1 MPFIDFAALKERILI
16 EDAIP
21 KLDLVLKERNSQWR
35 GPCPICQSGGDRALV
50 ITPAKQAFYCFGAR
64 TGGDVIALAAHIR
77 DCGMKEAAEFLAG
90 NSTVPSRNGTSS
102 SKANRNSSGT
112 VPEERKKEAARSLQ
126 PLTYL
131 QPAHAAV
138 QALGLDEATCEAFGA
153 GYAPKGIMRGRLAIP
168 IHDWDGQL
176 LAYCGRAVN
185 GESPTLIFPNGF
197 MPEEHIFNA
206 HRIGAG
212 QEQGSEF
219 FLVREPLEV
228 LKASKN
234 GIDNIVALLTNTIS
248 AEQLQR
254 LAAFMDEKGCETV
267 ELY

>member
-1 MPFIDFAALKERILI
+1 MPFIDFAELKDRIAI

-21 KLDLVLKERNSQWR
+21 KLDLGLKERNGQWR
-35 GPCPICQSGGDRALV
+35 GPCPACQSGGDRALV

-64 TGGDVIALAAHIR
+64 TGGDVIALTAHIR
-77 DCGMKEAAEFLAG
+77 DCGMKEAAEFLVG
-90 NSTVPSRNGTSS
+90 NSTVPSRNSTSS
-102 SKANRNSSGT
+102 AKATWNSSGT

-131 QPAHAAV
+131 QPVHPAV
-138 QALGLDEATCEAFGA
+138 QALGLDEATCEAFSA
-153 GYAPKGIMRGRLAIP
+153 GYASKGIMRGRLAIP
-168 IHDWDGQL
+168 IHDWEGEL
-176 LAYCGRAVN
+176 LAYCGRAVK

-206 HRIGAG
+206 HRIDDG
-212 QEQGSEF
+212 EL

-228 LKASKN
+228 LKASEN
-234 GIDNIVALLTNTIS
+234 GIDNVVAFLTDAIG

-254 LAAFMDEKGCETV
+254 LAALMDEKGCDTV